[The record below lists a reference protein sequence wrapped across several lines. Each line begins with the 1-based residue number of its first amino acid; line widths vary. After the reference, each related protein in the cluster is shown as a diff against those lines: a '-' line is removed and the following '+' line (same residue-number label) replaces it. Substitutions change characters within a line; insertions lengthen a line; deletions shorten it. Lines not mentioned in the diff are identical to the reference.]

1 MVGNSKTAH
10 TMLRQSTSPRSI
22 SLAIVVA
29 AILGQAALAQEVAPN
44 QSVLEE
50 VLVTAERREVSL
62 QDTPASATVLTADA
76 LAAQGVDNV
85 TEIQQVAP
93 SVSINTYNRST
104 FINIRGVGISQ
115 SAPTSNP
122 GVAYYIDGVFIPHE
136 QFIAQSFFDFESIE
150 VLRGPQGTLTGQ
162 NSTGGAIYVRTP
174 TPDFDE
180 FSGYI
185 DQTIGDYDWYRTV
198 GALNVPIT
206 DTLAVR
212 ISGVY
217 DDRGSF
223 TDNIGPSSSDPGS
236 GTDQAVRAAVRYQP
250 VEGAT
255 FDLRYEY
262 FKRETDNNAIKNRA
276 DLVTRDP
283 FTIEEDALSYLDQ
296 NGYRASLEGR
306 FDLPADTQ
314 LRVLTSYFDAETTDQ
329 ADGDRTA
336 TAAAVPANLPT
347 NTANTNLFPGR
358 VGFTHQELETFV
370 TEVNFL
376 SRGEGALQW
385 VVGGFYMDET
395 SPVQVLR
402 DNRNTVTYRQSNST
416 IDTELSNESISAFGQ
431 VDYRF
436 NDHWALDV
444 GLRQSKD
451 KQEYTRFLIPGP
463 PPPGCFP
470 CTTEVESDET
480 TGRVG
485 LKYFANDDVM
495 MYGTLSRGYKAGGIN
510 LDPRLPNYDPETNE
524 VGELGVKT
532 TVADGR
538 LRINGAVF
546 YSKYDGIQLSAL
558 TPVGTPAA
566 LLPNTLNAA
575 PAEIYGAEIEVT
587 GQFGALGFNLG
598 LSALQSEFTE
608 NATLTDS
615 LSNTNRVVPEGSIVP
630 FAPEMT
636 ANAGIQYEFL
646 IGAMTLTPRLQVSYM
661 DEQLST
667 PFRYQATTVPSRTI
681 TDLRVTLVPMD
692 NLRLEAF
699 ATNLFDKEYISA
711 QVQDASSA
719 RGGIIYGAPRQY
731 GVRAKFDF

>member
-1 MVGNSKTAH
+1 MVGKSKTAH
-10 TMLRQSTSPRSI
+10 AMLRRSTA
-22 SLAIVVA
+22 LTVVVA
-29 AILGQAALAQEVAPN
+29 AVLSNAAQAQQAAAPN
-44 QSVLEE
+44 TSVLEE

-76 LAAQGVDNV
+76 LAARGVDNV
-85 TEIQQVAP
+85 SEIQQVAP
-93 SVSINTYNRST
+93 SVAINTYNRST

-174 TPDFDE
+174 PPDFDE

-198 GALNVPIT
+198 AALNAPIT

-223 TDNIGPSSSDPGS
+223 TDNIGPSSADPGS
-236 GTDQAVRAAVRYQP
+236 GTDQAVRAVVRYQP

-262 FKRETDNNAIKNRA
+262 FKRETDNNAVKNRG
-276 DLVTRDP
+276 DLVTSDP
-283 FTIEEDALSYLDQ
+283 FTIEEDALSFLDQ
-296 NGYRASLEGR
+296 DGYRASLEGR

-336 TAAAVPANLPT
+336 TAPPVPANLPT
-347 NTANTNLFPGR
+347 SGANTAIYPGR
-358 VGFTHQELETFV
+358 IGFTHQELETFV

-395 SPVQVLR
+395 SPVQVYR
-402 DNRNTVTYRQSNST
+402 DNRSTVTFTQSNST
-416 IDTELSNESISAFGQ
+416 IDTELTNESISAFGQ

-436 NDHWALDV
+436 NDRWAVDV

-451 KQEYTRFLIPGP
+451 KQEYTRFAIPGP

-470 CTTEVESDET
+470 CTTDVESEET

-495 MYGTLSRGYKAGGIN
+495 MYGTVSRGYKAGGIN

-524 VGELGVKT
+524 VAELGVKST
-532 TVADGR
+532 IADGR
-538 LRINGAVF
+538 LRINGSVF
-546 YSKYDGIQLSAL
+546 YSEYDGIQLSAL
-558 TPVGTPAA
+558 VPLGPTFI
-566 LLPNTLNAA
+566 PNTLNAA
-575 PAEIYGAEIEVT
+575 PAEIYGAELELT
-587 GQFGALGFNLG
+587 GQFGGLGFNLG
-598 LSALQSEFTE
+598 LSALHSEFTE
-608 NATLTDS
+608 DAMLTDS
-615 LSNTNRVVPEGSIVP
+615 TTNANRLVPEGSIVP
-630 FAPEMT
+630 FAPEVT

-646 IGAMTLTPRLQVSYM
+646 IGNMTLTPRVQVSYL
-661 DEQLST
+661 DEQLAT

-711 QVQDASSA
+711 QLQDASSA
-719 RGGIIYGAPRQY
+719 RGGMIYGAPRQY